1 MNGSLIYSVMCMS
14 LCWNA
19 TVYVVYLL
27 RAHDLNRDLWPHTR
41 ALLYDSERVKTAD
54 GSERAE
60 TLSPPPSLFPSCSVS
75 AITEKETRCWNTS
88 LLRDDPL
95 PPQHHTDTH
104 GWLLPCLFENS
115 HAFASDRQE
124 DHSTCSP
131 QLRRTSGGLSLT
143 WSLGSQRTELWH
155 SGGRTVKE
163 ITPL

>member
-1 MNGSLIYSVMCMS
+1 MCIS
-14 LCWNA
+14 LCWPRSNA
-19 TVYVVYLL
+19 TVLYVVYLL

-41 ALLYDSERVKTAD
+41 ALLYDSRRVKTAD

-88 LLRDDPL
+88 LLRDDPPPTSAPHRHTRLAASL
-95 PPQHHTDTH
+95 PVR
-104 GWLLPCLFENS
+104 NS

-131 QLRRTSGGLSLT
+131 QLRRTSGGL
-143 WSLGSQRTELWH
+143 RN
-155 SGGRTVKE
+155 VKPRVLSE
-163 ITPL
+163 RSCGILEEEQWKG